1 MSQKKE
7 ILRVKGNIKEIYTKF
22 SKIYSPIEER
32 FERKLKKSLELLDIQ
47 EGEVVLEI
55 GFGTGCSLVEIARSV
70 GEKEKVYGLDVTF
83 KMVELAKKR
92 VEKEG
97 LAEKVSL
104 CEGNAKNMP
113 YQDDVF
119 DAIYMAGALELLDTP
134 DISRVLEEIKRV
146 LKWNGRIGI
155 ASIPKEN
162 HEDSRFLRF
171 YEWIHKT
178 FPRYASCRPIYLED
192 SLKDAEYKVIKTDEI
207 LLGKI
212 FPMKIVVAKP

>member
-1 MSQKKE
+1 
-7 ILRVKGNIKEIYTKF
+7 LREN
-22 SKIYSPIEER
+22 S
-32 FERKLKKSLELLDIQ
+32 KKSLELLDIQ

-104 CEGNAKNMP
+104 CEGNAKNMS

>member
-1 MSQKKE
+1 
-7 ILRVKGNIKEIYTKF
+7 
-22 SKIYSPIEER
+22 
-32 FERKLKKSLELLDIQ
+32 
-47 EGEVVLEI
+47 
-55 GFGTGCSLVEIARSV
+55 
-70 GEKEKVYGLDVTF
+70 
-83 KMVELAKKR
+83 
-92 VEKEG
+92 
-97 LAEKVSL
+97 
-104 CEGNAKNMP
+104 MP